1 MMNMETAN
9 ESTVRKSLKR
19 FEEVQKQLDHFRQ
32 AYSTLPTHT
41 FIEARFVHLREGL
54 EGEPVIELQ
63 ADEYPLAYRFPIDRF
78 CGVDIRWTFDPDKTD
93 K

>member
-1 MMNMETAN
+1 MMNMEAVN
-9 ESTVRKSLKR
+9 ESSVRKSLHR
-19 FEEVQKQLDHFRQ
+19 FDEVQKHLDHFRE
-32 AYSTLPTHT
+32 AYSTLPAST
-41 FIEARFVHLREGL
+41 FIEARFVHLREDK

-63 ADEYPLAYRFPIDRF
+63 ADKYPLAYRFPIDRF